1 MQLTLL
7 CNRKGSRMLVPSAG
21 SKRILAG
28 QVRRLQRNLLDGSSL
43 QAFTYL
49 HEDRGLKE
57 ETIKYFEL
65 GVVES
70 SDEDYGNLE
79 GYLSIPYIAPC
90 SMADWDMNYID
101 IRFRRGPDMSE
112 FAPKYRTR
120 PGHPTRIFNTRA
132 LANPGEYIAICEGE
146 VDAMTLWQAGI
157 PAVGIPG
164 VKAWKP
170 YYNRIF
176 SGFERVIIVADGDEA
191 KDGAEQGVGEAFAA
205 EVAKQVPNPKV
216 TVIPDGGDT
225 NSFYLSNGVTELR
238 NLLGIK

>member
-1 MQLTLL
+1 
-7 CNRKGSRMLVPSAG
+7 MLVPSSSLKRTLG
-21 SKRILAG
+21 S
-28 QVRRLQRNLLDGSSL
+28 QVRRLKGNLWSGSYGHH
-43 QAFTYL
+43 FTYL
-49 HEDRGLKE
+49 REERGLE
-57 ETIKYFEL
+57 EKTIEYFEL
-65 GVVES
+65 GVVGS

-79 GYLSIPYIAPC
+79 GYLSVPYITPC
-90 SMADWDMNYID
+90 SMADWDMNYVD

-176 SGFERVIIVADGDEA
+176 SGFEKVIIVADGDEA
-191 KDGAEQGVGEAFAA
+191 KDGAEQGVGEVFAA
-205 EVAKQVPNPKV
+205 EVAKKVPNPKV
-216 TVIPDGGDT
+216 TVVPDGGDT
-225 NSFYLSNGVTELR
+225 NSFYLEHGATELR